1 MKLLL
6 RRDFGTGTK
15 IVVGIVGVVPIDIDL
30 AVARIPVDVRH
41 IAVAIAR
48 TRFII

>member
-1 MKLLL
+1 MFG
-6 RRDFGTGTK
+6 DFGTGTK

-30 AVARIPVDVRH
+30 AIVGVPVDVRDVA
-41 IAVAIAR
+41 IAIAR